1 MIATKQMSA
10 IDAKKK
16 FRFSKIIEYELKR
29 TVDKTALMLSVS
41 CT

>member
-1 MIATKQMSA
+1 MIVTKQMSA

-29 TVDKTALMLSVS
+29 TVDKNGVNA
-41 CT
+41 